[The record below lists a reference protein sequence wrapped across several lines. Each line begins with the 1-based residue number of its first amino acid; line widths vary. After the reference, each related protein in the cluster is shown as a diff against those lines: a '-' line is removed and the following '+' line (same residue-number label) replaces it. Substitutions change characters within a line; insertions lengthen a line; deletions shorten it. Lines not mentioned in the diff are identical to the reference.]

1 MTKNATNHA
10 IIIGAGVAGL
20 ATAIRLLVKGYQ
32 VTVFES
38 NAYPGGKLSS
48 FEKNGYRFDAGP
60 SLFTMPQFVE
70 ELLTLAG
77 KNPAEVFPYLK
88 LEKGCHYFYEDGT
101 QLIAYHNMDR
111 FKKEIEEKL
120 RVDPNPIT
128 AYLEKAKFR
137 YQTTAPLF
145 LEKSLH
151 KIDTYLRKE
160 TIKGILNMPK
170 LNLFEPMNTENERVL
185 NHPHLVQYF
194 NRFATYNGSNPYEA
208 PALLNMIPHLE
219 HNVGTFFPVNGM
231 HQITQT
237 LYQTALDLGASFNF
251 NSRVDLVQT
260 EKNSVTG
267 ILCNNQFHAANL
279 VVSNMDIY
287 PTYQYLLKQ
296 HEAPKKIL
304 NQEKSS
310 SAIIFYWG
318 IQKTFEQLDLHNIF
332 FSADYA
338 SEFKAIFKEKKL
350 FNDPTIYLNIT
361 SKYKKDDAPEGCEN
375 WFVMVNTHPHTN
387 QNWEQNAT
395 EAKQY
400 ILQKLSKMLGEDIAP
415 LIACEE
421 ILDPEKIELKTSS
434 HGGSLYGNASNN
446 RYAAFLRHAN
456 FHSDIKGLFFCG
468 GSVHPGGGIPLC
480 LQSAKI
486 VAEMVPVANR
496 V

>member
-1 MTKNATNHA
+1 MTKEATNRA
-10 IIIGAGVAGL
+10 IIIGAGIAGI
-20 ATAIRLLVKGYQ
+20 ATAIRLSAKGYQ
-32 VTVFES
+32 VFVFEA

-48 FEKNGYRFDAGP
+48 FELHGYRFDAGP

-70 ELLTLAG
+70 ELLEIAG
-77 KNPAEVFPYLK
+77 KNPASTFPYLK

-101 QLIAYHNMDR
+101 KLIAYHNINR
-111 FKKEIEEKL
+111 FKEEIHEKL
-120 RVDPNPIT
+120 GIDPNPIE

-151 KIDTYLRKE
+151 KIDSYLRKE
-160 TIKGILNMPK
+160 TIKGIINMPK
-170 LNLFEPMNTENERVL
+170 LNLFEPMNAENERVL

-219 HNVGTFFPVNGM
+219 HNIGTFFPINGM

-237 LYQTALDLGASFNF
+237 LYQTALDMGVTFNF
-251 NSRVDLVQT
+251 NAKVDLVQT

-287 PTYQYLLKQ
+287 PTYKFLLKQ
-296 HEAPKKIL
+296 HVAPTKIL

-318 IQKTFEQLDLHNIF
+318 IQKTFDQLDLHNIF

-338 SEFKAIFKEKKL
+338 SEFKAIFKEKRL
-350 FNDPTIYLNIT
+350 FNDPTIYINIT
-361 SKYKKDDAPEGCEN
+361 SKYKKDDAPAGCEN
-375 WFVMVNTHPHTN
+375 WFVMINTPPHTN
-387 QNWEQNAT
+387 QNWEKIAA
-395 EAKQY
+395 EAKQN
-400 ILQKLSKMLGEDIAP
+400 ILQKLSRMLGEDIAP

-421 ILDPEKIELKTSS
+421 ILDPQKIELKTSS

-486 VAEMVPVANR
+486 VSELIPEPNR